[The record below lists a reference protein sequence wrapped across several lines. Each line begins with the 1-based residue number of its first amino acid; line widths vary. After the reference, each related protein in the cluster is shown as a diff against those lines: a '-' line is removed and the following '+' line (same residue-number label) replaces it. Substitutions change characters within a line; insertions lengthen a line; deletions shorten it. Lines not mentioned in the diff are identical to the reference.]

1 MKHKIIFAACITVIV
16 FVLFFGIG
24 ITTALNDEPTSE
36 TICDL
41 KIHNKNVKITVV
53 TPQLMMND
61 VVTKVEI
68 NQEQSYT
75 FIGYDSIESIDVNAD
90 SLHLVF
96 AILVSAKIVVEKRAC
111 PGCRRA
117 QQGCRGFAG
126 HHCSKDNLTVR
137 TYHIH

>member
-16 FVLFFGIG
+16 FVLIFGIG

-75 FIGYDSIESIDVNAD
+75 FIGFDSIESIDVNAD
-90 SLHLVF
+90 SLRLVLSSSLHNTKVDT
-96 AILVSAKIVVEKRAC
+96 LVVSLNNNKHTSDAT
-111 PGCRRA
+111 A
-117 QQGCRGFAG
+117 Q
-126 HHCSKDNLTVR
+126 
-137 TYHIH
+137 

>member
-1 MKHKIIFAACITVIV
+1 MKHKIILAACITLIV
-16 FVLFFGIG
+16 FVLIFIIG

-41 KIHNKNVKITVV
+41 KIHNKNIKITVV

-90 SLHLVF
+90 SLRLVLF
-96 AILVSAKIVVEKRAC
+96 NSLHNTKVDTIVV
-111 PGCRRA
+111 
-117 QQGCRGFAG
+117 
-126 HHCSKDNLTVR
+126 SLNN
-137 TYHIH
+137 